1 MAAMALGLGP
11 MKTIPAFCQRD
22 GERFALRQEAV
33 ARVHGLGA
41 GLLAGVD
48 DLVDQ
53 QIGLGGGRRADVHG
67 LVGHFHVQRVPIG
80 IGIDGDGL
88 DAHLARSLDDAA
100 GDLAT
105 VGDQNFFEHKPL
117 CPLGRRALGE
127 HASRL
132 RS

>member
-1 MAAMALGLGP
+1 MAAIALGLGP
-11 MKTIPAFCQRD
+11 MKTMPAFSSAIGKRL
-22 GERFALRQEAV
+22 ALGKEAV
-33 ARVHGLGA
+33 ARMHGLGA

-48 DLVDQ
+48 DLVDHQ
-53 QIGLGGGRRADVHG
+53 VGLGRRRRSDVHRF
-67 LVGHFHVQRVPIG
+67 VRHVDVQRIAIG

-88 DAHLARSLDDAA
+88 DAHFARSLDDAA

-117 CPLGRRALGE
+117 CPLGRRARLRD
-127 HASRL
+127 ASRL